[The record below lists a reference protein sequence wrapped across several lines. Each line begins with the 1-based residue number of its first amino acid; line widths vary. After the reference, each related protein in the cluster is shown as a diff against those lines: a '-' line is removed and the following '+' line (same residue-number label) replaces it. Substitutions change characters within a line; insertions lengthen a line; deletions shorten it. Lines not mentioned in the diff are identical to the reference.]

1 MTNCEEDKE
10 SMNNL
15 SRQRLYNQLNEDIL
29 VYSSADY
36 FFIFQDKY
44 ADIMMVESA
53 KKKAKIQSQN
63 IREQLK
69 RLLESREPTEKWEL
83 FDAEGYQY
91 LIRVVSKDGVGIGC
105 AVSLNRLIE
114 TMQAVQLSDY
124 YVSYYKIGTMILD
137 NESGKDLKIELPIQE
152 TDVGVRIVIPSEK
165 LFEEIRTLLNFS
177 MVFAAILI
185 ILLFALYISM
195 YHWFT
200 NPVKRIV
207 SVMQKVDEEG
217 IDLKMPE
224 FDNWEEYHI
233 VSKNFNNMME
243 KIKILKIDVYE
254 KNSTEKEKITSDFF
268 LNALNTIYM
277 LNKRKDNNQVNI
289 LLTYLINY
297 FKSVFARQ
305 GEMVPLK
312 EEINFMLNYMAI
324 QKFRFAGAMHLQCEI
339 EPEAEISMVPA
350 MCVLTFVE
358 NAIKYSTDFSND
370 LMIVVSAKVE
380 GDNIKIEI
388 QDNGEGIE
396 ENILK
401 KINQNEKI
409 VKNDREHIG
418 IKNIVD
424 RMHMHYG
431 EAASVKVTNR
441 DSGGVSVVINVPK

>member
-1 MTNCEEDKE
+1 M
-10 SMNNL
+10 
-15 SRQRLYNQLNEDIL
+15 
-29 VYSSADY
+29 
-36 FFIFQDKY
+36 
-44 ADIMMVESA
+44 
-53 KKKAKIQSQN
+53 
-63 IREQLK
+63 
-69 RLLESREPTEKWEL
+69 
-83 FDAEGYQY
+83 
-91 LIRVVSKDGVGIGC
+91 
-105 AVSLNRLIE
+105 
-114 TMQAVQLSDY
+114 
-124 YVSYYKIGTMILD
+124 
-137 NESGKDLKIELPIQE
+137 
-152 TDVGVRIVIPSEK
+152 
-165 LFEEIRTLLNFS
+165 
-177 MVFAAILI
+177 
-185 ILLFALYISM
+185 
-195 YHWFT
+195 
-200 NPVKRIV
+200 
-207 SVMQKVDEEG
+207 
-217 IDLKMPE
+217 
-224 FDNWEEYHI
+224 
-233 VSKNFNNMME
+233 
-243 KIKILKIDVYE
+243 
-254 KNSTEKEKITSDFF
+254 
-268 LNALNTIYM
+268 
-277 LNKRKDNNQVNI
+277 
-289 LLTYLINY
+289 
-297 FKSVFARQ
+297 FARQ

-431 EAASVKVTNR
+431 ETASVKVTNR

>member
-1 MTNCEEDKE
+1 MLRTTKNELLIGFTISVILSLFANFALIMQHYELVTNSPAGDVALKQGKIELWFPLLWLFFFSFVLFILCRWIYRLGIRRFHKEVKTLGLATGICLLVACGLYKAFPFIRKSVMTQIHSDSFC
-10 SMNNL
+10 
-15 SRQRLYNQLNEDIL
+15 
-29 VYSSADY
+29 VT
-36 FFIFQDKY
+36 
-44 ADIMMVESA
+44 
-53 KKKAKIQSQN
+53 
-63 IREQLK
+63 EQ
-69 RLLESREPTEKWEL
+69 
-83 FDAEGYQY
+83 
-91 LIRVVSKDGVGIGC
+91 
-105 AVSLNRLIE
+105 AVSLSRVWTSTTPAIE
-114 TMQAVQLSDY
+114 KKDTLANTSPDRVHRGVIGAMTVTSN
-124 YVSYYKIGTMILD
+124 SY
-137 NESGKDLKIELPIQE
+137 P
-152 TDVGVRIVIPSEK
+152 
-165 LFEEIRTLLNFS
+165 
-177 MVFAAILI
+177 LI
-185 ILLFALYISM
+185 IEHIFILLTVLLTM
-195 YHWFT
+195 LLLH
-200 NPVKRIV
+200 
-207 SVMQKVDEEG
+207 
-217 IDLKMPE
+217 L
-224 FDNWEEYHI
+224 FDKKQEMKLEY
-233 VSKNFNNMME
+233 E
-243 KIKILKIDVYE
+243 KIKVKQLQSSYNALMGQI
-254 KNSTEKEKITSDFF
+254 NPHFF

>member
-1 MTNCEEDKE
+1 MYQIDFNHPSSIYFVGIGGI
-10 SMNNL
+10 SMSGL
-15 SRQRLYNQLNEDIL
+15 AEIL
-29 VYSSADY
+29 KDAGFRVSGSDRS
-36 FFIFQDKY
+36 KSPLT
-44 ADIMMVESA
+44 ET
-53 KKKAKIQSQN
+53 
-63 IREQLK
+63 
-69 RLLESREPTEKWEL
+69 LERK
-83 FDAEGYQY
+83 
-91 LIRVVSKDGVGIGC
+91 GIGC

-254 KNSTEKEKITSDFF
+254 KEKKQSELYKQYLMLQINPHFF